1 MGYWDTVRQRL
12 SSMTGLPVLCR
23 FVGVALLLGAL
34 LHAPTRAAPELSAA
48 FDVFLSL
55 AQRAS
60 DNDTWVCGSS
70 GPSESPCFRDGA
82 AQASVSF
89 DQWGHQAGASATP
102 GTLRAWAHAEWPD
115 QTSTARFATAQAQ
128 IVDIITLRHPNLDP
142 AWEDR
147 IGTRLRVRYSV
158 NGELNFSNAGTAA
171 FTTIFSAS
179 AGSAWFEG
187 ARFVGRR
194 DAQGTVSAGFGAF
207 DEYQWPPAIT
217 GNPFGLFETYV
228 RMPFNAPIT
237 LTWTLLAD
245 AGLLPQ
251 SYGTAGS
258 AQARLDH
265 TAVFLGID
273 IMESD
278 GDGVLRRLDGATIH
292 SASGYDW
299 ASPVPAPAT
308 AWLFAAGLLVLAGR
322 LAARE
327 TAQARGRSFF
337 EELRT

>member
-1 MGYWDTVRQRL
+1 MR
-12 SSMTGLPVLCR
+12 SMTCS
-23 FVGVALLLGAL
+23 
-34 LHAPTRAAPELSAA
+34 LST
-48 FDVFLSL
+48 

-70 GPSESPCFRDGA
+70 GPSESPCFTDGA

-102 GTLRAWAHAEWPD
+102 GTLRAWASAEWPD
-115 QTSTARFATAQAQ
+115 LTSTPRFATAQAQ
-128 IVDIITLRHPNLDP
+128 IVDVITLRHPDLDP
-142 AWEDR
+142 ALEDR
-147 IGTRLRVRYSV
+147 SGTLLRVRYSV
-158 NGELNFSNAGTAA
+158 DGELNFSNAGTAA

-179 AGSAWFEG
+179 AGSAWFE
-187 ARFVGRR
+187 APRFVGRR
-194 DAQGTVSAGFGAF
+194 DAQGTVSTGFGAF
-207 DEYQWPPAIT
+207 DEYQWPPAST

-237 LTWTLLAD
+237 LTWTLLAS
-245 AGLLPQ
+245 AGQLPEIFV
-251 SYGTAGS
+251 TAGS

-299 ASPVPAPAT
+299 ASPVPGASDGLAVRSG
-308 AWLFAAGLLVLAGR
+308 AAGPGA
-322 LAARE
+322 
-327 TAQARGRSFF
+327 TSRGEGERPSERSVPFK
-337 EELRT
+337 ELRP